1 MCNITETSP
10 AASALT
16 PLTPPPPLTPLLFF
30 SVFASETVEP
40 ILTIAKSIASAS
52 RLHRNKKQ
60 LFA

>member
-10 AASALT
+10 TASALT
-16 PLTPPPPLTPLLFF
+16 PLTPLAPLLFF

-40 ILTIAKSIASAS
+40 ILTSAKSIASAS